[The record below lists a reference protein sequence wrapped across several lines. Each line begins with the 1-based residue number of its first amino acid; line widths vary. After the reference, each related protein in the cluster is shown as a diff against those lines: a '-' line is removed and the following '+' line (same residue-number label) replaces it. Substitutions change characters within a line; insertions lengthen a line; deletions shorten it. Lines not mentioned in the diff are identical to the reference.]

1 MNKKWKVTAGALAAL
16 VLAGVLIALG
26 LQGREVEVHRVNRE
40 NIVVSFTEDGRLT
53 SEDERGVYSSY
64 RARIIEVA
72 VEEGDQVS
80 EGDLLVVLD
89 EKDLDYQVL
98 EIEARLRGIAAEL
111 EKLDDDIEQ
120 AIRDYFRILDVSY
133 LRAQDVKEMRKDLE
147 TKQEVLRAERS
158 ALYTQLERLREH
170 KKDSRIYAPVS
181 GVVQQLQAEEGGM
194 TSPEN
199 PLLRLY
205 KKDIQEINYLVET
218 RVLTRDVLEIYE
230 EMQVKLTL
238 ERREEDLEFAGMVKE
253 IFSYAETEI
262 SPLGLE
268 EERVTV
274 TVTPDLPGNLQLG
287 LGYRVEVEFITE
299 MQEDVLWIPQAAF
312 FTHQGKDALMIIED
326 NRARIR
332 IVSTGLETNRQVVVE
347 NGIREGDLVILNPE
361 AYDLDEGSRVN
372 YTLPD

>member
-64 RARIIEVA
+64 RAQIIEVA

-181 GVVQQLQAEEGGM
+181 GVVQQLHAEEGGM

-253 IFSYAETEI
+253 IYSYAETEI